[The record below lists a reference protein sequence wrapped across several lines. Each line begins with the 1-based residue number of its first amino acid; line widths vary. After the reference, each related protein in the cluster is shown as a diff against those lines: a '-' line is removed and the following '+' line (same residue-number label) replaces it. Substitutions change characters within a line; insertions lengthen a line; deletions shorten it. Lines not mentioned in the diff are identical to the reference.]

1 MKKIIKEINNN
12 INLKENIPKYGE
24 CLMKLY
30 NKCALVEMTMDY
42 YTFYEILC
50 DGEQSDDKLQNYTD
64 EFNNILKENLFKSKS
79 EDERQNVIE
88 RIDKLRNKV
97 YNSVSILIAYADI
110 FSRYEYVSNRFE
122 YMFKNNEKYGK
133 ISDEDFTREIMQYIF
148 EDEDNAAINSKISEV
163 IAELPLRLTKSK
175 FFQLLSDG
183 LSVYS
188 KTDKTTIDD
197 FVYMLK
203 TSALL
208 ELPQNMNEYEELNEI
223 YNDIKNIDYSE
234 LTEEKFRGLDAKLQY
249 AAVYINEET
258 DLLMLLQGIINK
270 MYVIMLTEEY
280 TDNDDREIKACT
292 DVIMAINDNFSD
304 TEYISLP
311 DDITDM
317 FVFLEGVPE
326 NMYEKLQSVE
336 YVLDNIRNNHL
347 SIVKEIMADNIY
359 KGLFISQNL
368 ITDSL
373 FVDISDVQS
382 IFEDSCDKEDDFD
395 GEKYISVIRDE
406 MTAGLTEF
414 FKNNQKPVNKS
425 VMAVILS
432 SLPVF
437 FNNITEV
444 QDYIYN
450 SLSGCTNMAEKQAAT
465 EIIKSIINEN

>member
-12 INLKENIPKYGE
+12 TNLETNIPLYGNY
-24 CLMKLY
+24 MMNLY

-50 DGEQSDDKLQNYTD
+50 DREQSDDRIKEYTD
-64 EFNNILKENLFKSKS
+64 EFNQILRENLFKSK
-79 EDERQNVIE
+79 EDDERKRV
-88 RIDKLRNKV
+88 IDKIDGIRNKV
-97 YNSVSILIAYADI
+97 FNSVNLLIAYADI
-110 FSRYEYVSNRFE
+110 FTCYEYVSNRCE
-122 YMFKNNEKYGK
+122 YMFKNNENYGK
-133 ISDEDFTREIMQYIF
+133 ISDEDFTRQIMQYIF
-148 EDEDNAAINSKISEV
+148 SDEDNTAINSKISEV

-183 LSVYS
+183 LSVYY
-188 KTDKTTIDD
+188 KTDKETVDD

-208 ELPQNMNEYEELNEI
+208 ELPQNLSEYKELYEI
-223 YNDIKNIDYSE
+223 YNDVKNINYSE
-234 LTEEKFRGLDAKLQY
+234 ITEEQFHGLETKLKY
-249 AAVYINEET
+249 VADYIDKET
-258 DLLMLLQGIINK
+258 NLLMLLQGIINRI
-270 MYVIMLTEEY
+270 YVIMLAEPY
-280 TDNDDREIKACT
+280 ADNEDKDIKACI
-292 DVIMAINDNFSD
+292 DVILAINDNFSD
-304 TEYISLP
+304 AEYISLP
-311 DDITDM
+311 DDVTDM

-326 NMYEKLQSVE
+326 SIHEQLQNVE

-347 SIVKEIMADNIY
+347 SIVKDIMADNVY
-359 KGLFISQNL
+359 KGLFIAQNL

-373 FVDISDVQS
+373 FVNLSDINNV
-382 IFEDSCDKEDDFD
+382 FEDSHSEDEDFD
-395 GEKYISVIRDE
+395 VKKYVSDIRDE
-406 MTAGLTEF
+406 LIAELTDF

-450 SLSGCTNMAEKQAAT
+450 SLSNCTNNAEKQAAT
-465 EIIKSIINEN
+465 EILKSIINEN